1 MRTARHEELKG
12 KSILDSRWPI
22 SPRDA
27 SSRPWI
33 DGRNTDWEDLKMAT
47 YAAQID
53 RMDQGIGRILE
64 KVRELGA
71 EDNTLIMFLSDNGGC
86 TEFLAEDTHE

>member
-1 MRTARHEELKG
+1 
-12 KSILDSRWPI
+12 
-22 SPRDA
+22 
-27 SSRPWI
+27 
-33 DGRNTDWEDLKMAT
+33 MAT